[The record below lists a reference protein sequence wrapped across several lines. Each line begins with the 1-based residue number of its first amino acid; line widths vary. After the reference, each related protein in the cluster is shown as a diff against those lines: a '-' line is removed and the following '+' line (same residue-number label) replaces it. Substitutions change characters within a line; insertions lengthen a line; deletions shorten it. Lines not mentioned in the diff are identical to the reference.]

1 MNVMNYEELTLDSE
15 MFATVRANFDLLFQ
29 KLLKKMI
36 DNDSTDGSITLKVD
50 VELENQWVPEEGEH
64 SGNEKLVHKPTI
76 KHKVT
81 TAVPVKDSMD
91 GKKIPNMELVYDEKL
106 KRYVLKY
113 ITGGEQM
120 TIFDKEIQEQM
131 AESGNETEPIGIT
144 GPLDDAHSLPENIID
159 ADYTEVESREAE
171 DADELQE
178 PEEETYEEAETDEA
192 DANVEA
198 DEQEAEYVPQDEYE
212 YEDPEE
218 E

>member
-1 MNVMNYEELTLDSE
+1 MNAMNYEELTLDSE

-29 KLLKKMI
+29 RLIKKMM
-36 DNDSTDGSITLKVD
+36 DNDSEDGSITLKVD

-113 ITGGEQM
+113 ITGGDQM
-120 TIFDKEIQEQM
+120 TIFDKEIQDQM
-131 AESGNETEPIGIT
+131 GEDVSDSEPIGIA

-159 ADYTEVESREAE
+159 ADYTEVESGKAE
-171 DADELQE
+171 DVDDSQESEEL
-178 PEEETYEEAETDEA
+178 D
-192 DANVEA
+192 VEM
-198 DEQEAEYVPQDEYE
+198 DEQDAEYVPQDEYE
-212 YEDPEE
+212 YEEPDEE
-218 E
+218 